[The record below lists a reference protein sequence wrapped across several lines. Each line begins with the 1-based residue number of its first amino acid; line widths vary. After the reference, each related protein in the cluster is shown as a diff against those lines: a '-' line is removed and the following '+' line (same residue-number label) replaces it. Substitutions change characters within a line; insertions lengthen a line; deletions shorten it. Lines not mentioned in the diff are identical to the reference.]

1 MRRNARENTK
11 RAMSEKSLEVDESR
25 AAGLLTMPLVSSS
38 LLELASMA
46 LLPRLHRSM
55 PHEPSHHARKPPAMT

>member
-1 MRRNARENTK
+1 MLTK

-38 LLELASMA
+38 LLELLNMA
-46 LLPRLHRSM
+46 LLPRLQNNGLSLR
-55 PHEPSHHARKPPAMT
+55 